1 MFVPP
6 CLPLDFSK
14 VSFIVM
20 SLLENGFQRQRKVFH
35 SMRWMYVSVLVL
47 VLLETPRTCYADPP
61 YIEVRVPLYLVRLSW
76 KHGMRSRQP
85 VRFHLEA
92 IQSDTDSEGS
102 CIRRVRI
109 ASGAAASYRRQGRLL
124 IIRVPTPSSLPSGSA
139 VWIFSR
145 ASDEYD
151 MVQQFLHGDR
161 RDEIYP
167 RLLNVRTC
175 ASSF

>member
-1 MFVPP
+1 
-6 CLPLDFSK
+6 
-14 VSFIVM
+14 
-20 SLLENGFQRQRKVFH
+20 
-35 SMRWMYVSVLVL
+35 MRWAYVFAL
-47 VLLETPRTCYADPP
+47 VLLGAPQTCYADPP
-61 YIEVRVPLYLVRLSW
+61 YLEVRVPLYLVRLSW

-85 VRFHLEA
+85 VRFYLEA
-92 IQSDTDSEGS
+92 IQSDTDAEGS

-109 ASGAAASYRRQGRLL
+109 ASGMATSYRRQGHLL
-124 IIRVPTPSSLPSGSA
+124 VIRVPTPSSIPTSSA

-175 ASSF
+175 TSSF